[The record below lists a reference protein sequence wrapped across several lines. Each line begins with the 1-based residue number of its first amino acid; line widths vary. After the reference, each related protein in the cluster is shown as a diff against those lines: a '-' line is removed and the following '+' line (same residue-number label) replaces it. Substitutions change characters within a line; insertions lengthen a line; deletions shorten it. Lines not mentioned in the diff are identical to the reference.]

1 MICGCVRNKAGCA
14 VDRIDAP
21 SGRDIAPSDGQGA
34 AGFGDDESPVSPAG
48 AAKAERDDEEA
59 VTANDARR
67 REELDGSF
75 MANSALEVMI

>member
-1 MICGCVRNKAGCA
+1 MRLIEWTDV
-14 VDRIDAP
+14 P
-21 SGRDIAPSDGQGA
+21 TWRDIAPSDGQGA
-34 AGFGDDESPVSPAG
+34 AGFVVDDDESPVSPAG

-59 VTANDARR
+59 VTANVARS

>member
-1 MICGCVRNKAGCA
+1 VYS
-14 VDRIDAP
+14 P
-21 SGRDIAPSDGQGA
+21 TGRDIEPSVGQGA

-48 AAKAERDDEEA
+48 AARAEREDEEA
-59 VTANDARR
+59 VTANDARS